1 MTLGAAFDNAEV
13 PAADPNVTA
22 GLFAFRGLGS
32 PAELETHAQATVDA
46 GHELHGNLN
55 ITFAHAFLTHFSR
68 ISQTEPPRA
77 PPATRRHPA
86 GWYAPHRGLCLWN
99 ADRDIN

>member
-68 ISQTEPPRA
+68 ISQTEPPPR
-77 PPATRRHPA
+77 ATRHP
-86 GWYAPHRGLCLWN
+86 PPPRRVVCTTSRPVLVEC
-99 ADRDIN
+99 